1 MAKLHGVNSTAIR
14 SLGHDPDSDTL
25 DVEFRKSGSKYRY
38 DGVSAKT
45 AKRLE
50 NASSIGRY
58 FVRNVRDNY
67 DFTKLRSGRARNRHS
82 KKTR

>member
-1 MAKLHGVNSTAIR
+1 MQGVSSTAIR
-14 SLGHDPDSDTL
+14 ALGHDKENDTL

-58 FVRNVRDNY
+58 FVRNIRDDY
-67 DFTKLRSGRARNRHS
+67 EFTRLRKSRPRSRRT